1 MNVMENEEQLLV
13 QAKAGPDGVAAVYDA
28 YADKIY
34 GFLLK
39 RCGSKESA
47 EDLTSKTFVKF
58 LEQVRTI
65 EWRGVSLGAWLYR
78 VATNL
83 LTDHWRSASV
93 RMDVSID
100 ADEWDLPSATDNPA
114 WFAERAFENAKLADC
129 LKTLSPRDQEI
140 LSLRFFGECDV
151 PEVAAVL
158 GVSANHASV
167 LAYRALGRLRT
178 KYLELYGG
186 SS

>member
-1 MNVMENEEQLLV
+1 M

-28 YADKIY
+28 YADKVY

-39 RCGSKESA
+39 RCGDKELA

-58 LEQVRTI
+58 LEQVASI

-78 VATNL
+78 VATNA

-93 RMDVSID
+93 RMDVAVDTD
-100 ADEWDLPSATDNPA
+100 AWDLPSAADNPA
-114 WFAERAFENAKLADC
+114 WFAERVFEKEKLAEC
-129 LKTLSPRDQEI
+129 LKALSPRDQEV
-140 LSLRFFGECDV
+140 LSLRFFGERDV
-151 PEVAAVL
+151 PEIAAVL

-167 LAYRALGRLRT
+167 LAYRALGRLRS